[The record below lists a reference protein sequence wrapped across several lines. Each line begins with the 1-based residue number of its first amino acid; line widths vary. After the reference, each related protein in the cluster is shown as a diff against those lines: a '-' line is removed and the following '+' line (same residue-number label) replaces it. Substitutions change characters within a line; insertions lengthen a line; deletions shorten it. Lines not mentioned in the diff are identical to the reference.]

1 MIRLARLAPL
11 AFALGAIT
19 TLDACRRKPT
29 PEPVPVTNADSI
41 ARERARQDS
50 IRLANEAAAARERAR
65 QDSIRLA
72 NEAAERELASMRTAL
87 TASIRFDYDQ
97 DDLRDDARATLEA
110 KLPIL
115 NANPGL
121 RLRIAGH
128 ADERGSEEYNL
139 ALGQKRAASVQRW
152 FAERGIDA
160 GRFELVS
167 YGEERPVCTQSD
179 ESCYAQN
186 RRAEF
191 EVTAGGANLVR
202 PRP

>member
-11 AFALGAIT
+11 ALALGLVT
-19 TLDACRRKPT
+19 TADACRRKPT

-50 IRLANEAAAARERAR
+50 IRLANEAA
-65 QDSIRLA
+65 
-72 NEAAERELASMRTAL
+72 EREMASMRTAL

-97 DDLRDDARATLEA
+97 DELRDDARETLEA

-115 NANPGL
+115 VANPGL

-152 FAERGIDA
+152 FSLRGVNAD
-160 GRFELVS
+160 RFELVS
-167 YGEERPVCTQSD
+167 YGEERPVCTESD

-202 PRP
+202 PRQ

>member
-1 MIRLARLAPL
+1 MIRLARLVPL
-11 AFALGAIT
+11 ALALGAVT
-19 TLDACRRKPT
+19 TLDACRRKPA
-29 PEPVPVTNADSI
+29 PAPVPVTNTDSI

-50 IRLANEAAAARERAR
+50 IRLASEAAAARERAR

-72 NEAAERELASMRTAL
+72 SEAAARELAAMRAAL
-87 TASIRFDYDQ
+87 TASIRFDYDE
-97 DDLRDDARATLEA
+97 DALRDDARATLEA

-152 FAERGIDA
+152 FSERGIAAD
-160 GRFELVS
+160 RFELVS
-167 YGEERPVCTQSD
+167 YGEERPVCTESD
-179 ESCYAQN
+179 ESCWSQN

-191 EVTAGGANLVR
+191 EVIAGGDTLVR

>member
-11 AFALGAIT
+11 ALALGLIT
-19 TLDACRRKPT
+19 TADACRKKPT

-50 IRLANEAAAARERAR
+50 IRMANEAAARERAR

-97 DDLRDDARATLEA
+97 DELRDDARATLEA

-152 FAERGIDA
+152 FSVRGVAAD
-160 GRFELVS
+160 RFELVS
-167 YGEERPVCTQSD
+167 YGEERPVCTESD

-202 PRP
+202 PRQ

>member
-11 AFALGAIT
+11 ALALGLVT
-19 TLDACRRKPT
+19 TADACRRKPT

-50 IRLANEAAAARERAR
+50 IRMANEAAAARDRAR

-72 NEAAERELASMRTAL
+72 NEAAERDLASMRSAL

-97 DDLRDDARATLEA
+97 DELRDDARETLEA

-115 NANPGL
+115 VANPGL

-152 FAERGIDA
+152 FSLRGVNAD
-160 GRFELVS
+160 RFELVS
-167 YGEERPVCTQSD
+167 YGEERPVCTESG